1 MTRAGLIFG
10 SAVAVSAL
18 LSVGVY
24 AMKYEVERLDD
35 QVAAVQRKIA
45 AQEETLLVLEAE
57 WSFLNRP
64 ERLQELA
71 NRNLSLKPV
80 AVRQIGAIEALP
92 LRASARSNQ
101 DLPGARTEIETRIAA
116 RTTESRDPP
125 LRLTPAVSPAQAN
138 PAGKWEVP

>member
-1 MTRAGLIFG
+1 MTRAGVIFG
-10 SAVAVSAL
+10 AAVAVSAL

-35 QVAAVQRKIA
+35 RVAAVQRKIA

-71 NRNLSLKPV
+71 ARHLALKPV

-92 LRASARSNQ
+92 LRSGTRA
-101 DLPGARTEIETRIAA
+101 EIETRIAA
-116 RTTESRDPP
+116 RTPTESRDPP
-125 LRLTPAVSPAQAN
+125 LRLTPAASPAQAN

>member
-71 NRNLSLKPV
+71 NLSL
-80 AVRQIGAIEALP
+80 IHI
-92 LRASARSNQ
+92 
-101 DLPGARTEIETRIAA
+101 
-116 RTTESRDPP
+116 
-125 LRLTPAVSPAQAN
+125 
-138 PAGKWEVP
+138 